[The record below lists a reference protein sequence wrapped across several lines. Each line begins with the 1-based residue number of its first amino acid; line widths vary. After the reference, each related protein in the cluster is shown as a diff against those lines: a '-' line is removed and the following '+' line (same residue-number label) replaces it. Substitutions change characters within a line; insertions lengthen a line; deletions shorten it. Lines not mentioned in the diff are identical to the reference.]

1 MKNKIKKENGITLST
16 LVITIIVLL
25 IITSTLI
32 YNANDTIQV
41 QKRTKLYND
50 IELLREKV
58 SEFYNEYGELPAKT
72 KYTNI
77 GGLSDVLSNNNDI
90 GDFYVIDL
98 EAMKG
103 ITLNYGKDYENIKN
117 NASNANSYIDVYIIN
132 ENSHNIFYVQGID
145 IKNNGTY
152 KTYHTDYTEPDETT
166 VDSRYIDG
174 ILIPDEYYYIG
185 KTVDSSGN
193 ESIVISNYIKDT
205 INSENKNQYTWTKQ
219 IVKLE
224 EVPSSIKLDSNQKS
238 DEFLKSVNTNKG
250 YFRNSEG
257 RVVYTEVKDWSEI
270 YTKEAK
276 YKDSDGNTAIVPKGF
291 QVSQSENMNMIKNG
305 LVARD
310 EKQNEWVWIEVPKT
324 IYTNSTYLT
333 DGAVTPTSDEDYEN
347 IEKIMQNYSKTYKVS
362 GCKDEWYS
370 ESIYGLTEEQYN
382 EKKHSMLKSVY
393 NNGGFWI
400 GRYEAGDETAT
411 KNNTTRTKTT
421 GATNDIG
428 VKADLIPYNFVT
440 SQETEKLSEKL
451 APEGKTSSL
460 MFGIQWN
467 LTCKFLEERTDL
479 TVEDFKTDSKGW
491 GNYKNNSITLLRG
504 KYLTKPGNSTC
515 VWKTFST
522 DTENYITNSKTN
534 EDINYYVL
542 LTAGASE
549 YTKRANIYDFT
560 GNQWECTLEINSR
573 NICLCR
579 GGSYRDNGYWGL
591 AATGTTYSNA
601 AHYAVAF
608 RPTIY

>member
-1 MKNKIKKENGITLST
+1 
-16 LVITIIVLL
+16 
-25 IITSTLI
+25 
-32 YNANDTIQV
+32 
-41 QKRTKLYND
+41 
-50 IELLREKV
+50 
-58 SEFYNEYGELPAKT
+58 
-72 KYTNI
+72 
-77 GGLSDVLSNNNDI
+77 
-90 GDFYVIDL
+90 
-98 EAMKG
+98 
-103 ITLNYGKDYENIKN
+103 
-117 NASNANSYIDVYIIN
+117 
-132 ENSHNIFYVQGID
+132 
-145 IKNNGTY
+145 
-152 KTYHTDYTEPDETT
+152 
-166 VDSRYIDG
+166 
-174 ILIPDEYYYIG
+174 
-185 KTVDSSGN
+185 
-193 ESIVISNYIKDT
+193 
-205 INSENKNQYTWTKQ
+205 
-219 IVKLE
+219 
-224 EVPSSIKLDSNQKS
+224 
-238 DEFLKSVNTNKG
+238 
-250 YFRNSEG
+250 
-257 RVVYTEVKDWSEI
+257 
-270 YTKEAK
+270 
-276 YKDSDGNTAIVPKGF
+276 
-291 QVSQSENMNMIKNG
+291 MNMIKNG

-324 IYTNSTYLT
+324 IYTDSAYLI

-382 EKKHSMLKSVY
+382 QKKKAMLKSIY

-411 KNNTTRTKTT
+411 KNNITRTKTT
-421 GATNDIG
+421 GVTNDVG

-440 SQETEKLSEKL
+440 SQEAEKLSEKL

-479 TVEDFKTDSKGW
+479 TVADFKTDSKGW

-504 KYLTKPGNSTC
+504 KYLTKPGKSTC

-522 DTENYITNSKTN
+522 DTENYIASSKTN
-534 EDINYYVL
+534 ENINYYVL

-549 YTKRANIYDFT
+549 YTKRANIYDFS
-560 GNQWECTLEINSR
+560 GNQWECTLEINSS

-591 AATGTTYSNA
+591 AGAGTSYSNS
-601 AHYAVAF
+601 AHYALAF